1 MSDESRPAGQRFDDD
16 REERPAPDPDELR
29 LLQELLEELR
39 AEGILSGDAG
49 PRQHLQPVAHI
60 PGALARFLAE
70 RG

>member
-1 MSDESRPAGQRFDDD
+1 MSDESRPAGQHFDDD
-16 REERPAPDPDELR
+16 REERPVPDPDELR

-49 PRQHLQPVAHI
+49 PRQHLKPVAHI

>member
-1 MSDESRPAGQRFDDD
+1 MSDESKPVGQRFGDE
-16 REERPAPDPDELR
+16 REERPAPAPDELR

-49 PRQHLQPVAHI
+49 PRQPLQPVAHV
-60 PGALARFLAE
+60 PGALAQFLAE

>member
-1 MSDESRPAGQRFDDD
+1 MSDESRPAGQRFDDQ
-16 REERPAPDPDELR
+16 EERPVPDPEELR

-49 PRQHLQPVAHI
+49 PRQQLKPVAHI

>member
-1 MSDESRPAGQRFDDD
+1 MSGQQPPAGREDESGQEDWP
-16 REERPAPDPDELR
+16 EPDAEELR

-49 PRQHLQPVAHI
+49 PRQHLKPVAHI